1 MSVTDTPSEK
11 SSLFGSLYAKLASIL
26 VLILLTMGFVYGF
39 ITFSV
44 THDYLQEITQK
55 FNHDLA
61 KNLVGERDIVVNGE
75 INTQALKQTFH
86 DYMTVNPNI
95 EIYLLDLQGKILSY
109 SADPGKVQRKSVA
122 LEPINAFFQG
132 KLLPGDDPRSFTLR
146 KTFSVTY
153 VPTQENPEG
162 YLYVVLRGEEFDQ
175 VNQALQDNYFIQY
188 SLLSLLIS
196 LSIGLLLGLF
206 LFYTITRRLRNLSI
220 AMSDFTKNGFST
232 YPEPKLVDKQYQD
245 EIGQLASSFNVMAEH
260 TITQM
265 RKLEEQDKLRR
276 ELVANV
282 SHDLRTPL
290 SSMLGYLEILM
301 IKGDVLDGDDRKKY
315 LKIVSLH
322 GKRLSQL
329 IDDLF
334 ELAKFDAR
342 EITPQLE
349 VFNFSE
355 FIYDV
360 VQKFQNR
367 AEQADINL
375 QLLCSQE
382 ALLVNAD
389 ISLIERVLDNLLAN
403 AFNHTITGDT
413 ISIIVMQLSFDKGSD
428 KNNELQI
435 QIQDSGSGISES
447 DLPKIFD
454 RFYQAQNKHRKGT
467 HAGLGLAIVQQIVA
481 LHKRQIKV
489 KSKLGEGT
497 QFTFTL
503 PLDSTN
509 K

>member
-1 MSVTDTPSEK
+1 M
-11 SSLFGSLYAKLASIL
+11 F
-26 VLILLTMGFVYGF
+26 F
-39 ITFSV
+39 
-44 THDYLQEITQK
+44 
-55 FNHDLA
+55 
-61 KNLVGERDIVVNGE
+61 R
-75 INTQALKQTFH
+75 
-86 DYMTVNPNI
+86 
-95 EIYLLDLQGKILSY
+95 
-109 SADPGKVQRKSVA
+109 AD
-122 LEPINAFFQG
+122 
-132 KLLPGDDPRSFTLR
+132 
-146 KTFSVTY
+146 
-153 VPTQENPEG
+153 

-175 VNQALQDNYFIQY
+175 VNQALRDNYFIQY

-220 AMSDFTKNGFST
+220 AMSDFTKKGFST
-232 YPEPKLVDKQYQD
+232 YPEPKLIDKQYHD
-245 EIGQLASSFNVMAEH
+245 EIGQLASSFDVMAEH

-276 ELVANV
+276 DLVANV

-301 IKGDVLDGDDRKKY
+301 IKGDVLDEDDRKKY

-334 ELAKFDAR
+334 ELTKFDAR
-342 EITPQLE
+342 EITPELE

-375 QLLCSQE
+375 QLRCSQE

-389 ISLIERVLDNLLAN
+389 ISLIERVLDNLLGN
-403 AFNHTITGDT
+403 AFNHTIAGDT
-413 ISIIVMQLSFDKGSD
+413 IIIIVKQVNKDK
-428 KNNELQI
+428 ELQI
-435 QIQDSGSGISES
+435 QVQDNGSGISES
-447 DLPKIFD
+447 DLPKIFN

-467 HAGLGLAIVQQIVA
+467 HAGIGLAIVQQIVA

-503 PLDSTN
+503 LLDSTN
-509 K
+509 KL

>member
-1 MSVTDTPSEK
+1 MSVSDRQSEK
-11 SSLFGSLYAKLASIL
+11 LPVFGSLYAKLASIL
-26 VLILLTMGFVYGF
+26 VLILLTMGLVYGF
-39 ITFSV
+39 VTFSV
-44 THDYLQEITQK
+44 THNYLQEITQK

-61 KNLVGERDIVVNGE
+61 KNLVGERDIVVNGK

-109 SADPGKVQRKSVA
+109 SADPGKVQRESVS
-122 LEPINAFFQG
+122 LEPVKAFFQG
-132 KLLPGDDPRSFTLR
+132 KLLPGDDPRSFTIQ
-146 KTFSVTY
+146 KAFSVTY
-153 VPTQENPEG
+153 VPTKSNPEG
-162 YLYVVLRGEEFDQ
+162 YLYVVLRGEEFDR
-175 VNQALQDNYFIQY
+175 VNQALRDNYFIQY

-206 LFYTITRRLRNLSI
+206 LFYAITRRVRNLSI

-232 YPEPKLVDKQYQD
+232 YPESRLVDKKYKD
-245 EIGQLASSFNVMAEH
+245 EIGQLAINFEVMAEH

-265 RKLEEQDKLRR
+265 RKLEQQDKLRR
-276 ELVANV
+276 DLVANV

-290 SSMLGYLEILM
+290 ASMLGYLEIMM
-301 IKGDVLDGDDRKKY
+301 IKGDVLDGNDRKKY
-315 LKIVSLH
+315 LKIVSQH
-322 GKRLSQL
+322 GKRLNQL

-334 ELAKFDAR
+334 ELAKFDAQ
-342 EITPQLE
+342 EITPDLE

-367 AEQADINL
+367 AEQTDIK
-375 QLLCSQE
+375 LLLHCSQE
-382 ALLVNAD
+382 AVLVNAD
-389 ISLIERVLDNLLAN
+389 ISLIERVLDNLLGN
-403 AFNHTITGDT
+403 AFNHTIAGDS
-413 ISIIVMQLSFDKGSD
+413 INIIVTQLNKDK
-428 KNNELQI
+428 ELQI
-435 QIQDSGSGISES
+435 QVQDNGCGISET

-454 RFYQAQNKHRKGT
+454 RFYQAKNKHRKGT

-489 KSKLGEGT
+489 KSQLGEGT

-503 PLDSTN
+503 ALHSPA
-509 K
+509 

>member
-1 MSVTDTPSEK
+1 MPVSNRQSEK
-11 SSLFGSLYAKLASIL
+11 LSLFGSLYAKLASIL
-26 VLILLTMGFVYGF
+26 VLILLTMGLVYGF
-39 ITFSV
+39 VTFSV
-44 THDYLQEITQK
+44 AHDYLQEITQK

-61 KNLVGERDIVVNGE
+61 KNLVGERDIVVNGK
-75 INTQALKQTFH
+75 INTDALKQTFH

-109 SADPGKVQRKSVA
+109 SADPGKVQREFVN
-122 LEPINAFFQG
+122 LEPVNAFFQG
-132 KLLPGDDPRSFTLR
+132 KLLPGDDPRSFTI
-146 KTFSVTY
+146 KKAFSVTY
-153 VPTQENPEG
+153 VPTKEDPEG
-162 YLYVVLRGEEFDQ
+162 YLYVVLRGEEFDR
-175 VNQALQDNYFIQY
+175 VNQALLDNYFIQY

-206 LFYTITRRLRNLSI
+206 LFYAITRRIRNLSF

-232 YPEPKLVDKQYQD
+232 YPEPSLVDNKNND
-245 EIGQLASSFNVMAEH
+245 EIGQLANNFAVMAKH

-265 RKLEEQDKLRR
+265 RKLEQQDKLRR
-276 ELVANV
+276 DLVANV

-290 SSMLGYLEILM
+290 ASMLGYLEILM
-301 IKGDVLDGDDRKKY
+301 LKDDVLDEDDRNKY
-315 LKIVSLH
+315 LNIVSLH
-322 GKRLSQL
+322 GKRLNQL

-334 ELAKFDAR
+334 ELAKFDAQ
-342 EITPQLE
+342 EISPELE

-367 AEQADINL
+367 AEQNDINL
-375 QLLCSQE
+375 LLRCSQE
-382 ALLVNAD
+382 SILVNAD
-389 ISLIERVLDNLLAN
+389 ISLIERVLDNLLGN
-403 AFNHTITGDT
+403 AFNHTKSGDT
-413 ISIIVMQLSFDKGSD
+413 ISIIVTLLNK
-428 KNNELQI
+428 KKELQV
-435 QIQDSGSGISES
+435 QVQDSGCGISES

-454 RFYQAQNKHRKGT
+454 RFFQAKNKHRKGI

-481 LHKRQIKV
+481 LHKRQIDV

-503 PLDSTN
+503 ALL
-509 K
+509 